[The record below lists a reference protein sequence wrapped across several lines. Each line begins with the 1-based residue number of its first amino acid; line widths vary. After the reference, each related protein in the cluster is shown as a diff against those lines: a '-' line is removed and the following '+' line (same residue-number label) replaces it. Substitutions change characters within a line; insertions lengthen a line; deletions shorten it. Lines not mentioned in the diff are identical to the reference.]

1 MKLNDLIV
9 LFESGKR
16 PVIQIN
22 EANIKVGESVY
33 ENGAVVYGDFSP
45 NQRARIVG
53 VTKKEDDLALI
64 TVDMSEFYDY
74 NCQVDEGNHYGPDRN
89 KLYKW
94 HELDSYPKDHKTD
107 LYVGEIVIEFKL
119 VGDRFTRFL
128 DDWTADKSNNLSYVE
143 WLENK
148 VMEGVA

>member
-22 EANIKVGESVY
+22 EANIKVGELVY

-45 NQRARIVG
+45 HQRARIVG
-53 VTKKEDDLALI
+53 VTKKDDDLALI

-74 NCQVDEGNHYGPDRN
+74 NCQVDKGNHYGPDPN

-94 HELDSYPKDHKTD
+94 HELSTYPKNHISDF
-107 LYVGEIVIEFKL
+107 YVNEEVCEFKIIGESPL
-119 VGDRFTRFL
+119 FQEWLSIKGD
-128 DDWTADKSNNLSYVE
+128 KLSYVE
-143 WLENK
+143 WLEHKITKEEN
-148 VMEGVA
+148 